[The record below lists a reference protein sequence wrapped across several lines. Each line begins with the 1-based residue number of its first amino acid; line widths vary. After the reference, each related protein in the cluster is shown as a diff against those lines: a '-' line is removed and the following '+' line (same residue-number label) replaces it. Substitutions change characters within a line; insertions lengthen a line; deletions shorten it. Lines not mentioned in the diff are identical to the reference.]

1 MKVNVILIT
10 YNHSHYIRQT
20 LESILMQ
27 RTDCEVEIIVADDAS
42 TDDTVSVIK
51 EYSERS
57 LFSFTFLPKETNL
70 GFVKN
75 YQRAFK
81 ACKGDYIAIL
91 EGDDY
96 WTSPYHIEKHVS
108 FLDEH
113 RECTMSYNRH
123 VRYWVDENRF
133 EVFEWD
139 DNENYKYITS
149 QRLVLE
155 NCIGNFSCC
164 MFRGQ
169 LIRELKPELFDLNFA
184 DWLMGIIMGQ
194 YGFLAYQKEITSA
207 YRIHNMGQWSH
218 MSGEEQAKKIIEM
231 IEVYDAFLDYK
242 YTKEFTKHKQRLE
255 ICLYGD
261 KSVKGNIK
269 KMTPEFIR
277 KAYRNIFR

>member
-10 YNHSHYIRQT
+10 YNHSRYIRQT

-42 TDDTVSVIK
+42 TDDTVSIIK
-51 EYSERS
+51 EYSDRS
-57 LFSFTFLPKETNL
+57 LFSFTFLPKDTNM
-70 GFVKN
+70 GYVKN

-96 WTSPYHIEKHVS
+96 WTSPYHIQKHVN

-113 RECTMSYNRH
+113 RECAMSYNRH

-139 DNENYKYITS
+139 EKENYKYITS

-164 MFRGQ
+164 MFRGE

-194 YGFLAYQKEITSA
+194 YGFLAYQKEVTST
-207 YRIHNMGQWSH
+207 YRIHNKGQWSH

-255 ICLYGD
+255 ICLYGN

-269 KMTPEFIR
+269 KITPEFIR

>member
-207 YRIHNMGQWSH
+207 YRIHNKGQWSH